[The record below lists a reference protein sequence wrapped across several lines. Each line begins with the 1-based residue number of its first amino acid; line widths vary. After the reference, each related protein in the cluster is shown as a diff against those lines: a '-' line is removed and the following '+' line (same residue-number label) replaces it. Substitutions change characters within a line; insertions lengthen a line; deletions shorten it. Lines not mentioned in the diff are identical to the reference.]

1 MQMKMVSRQ
10 NKKNS
15 SKRYL
20 ESIEETLQAFFSE
33 GPEVVL
39 AYLFGSCL
47 NRIGPPFHD
56 IDIAVF
62 VIPDRLRALDQAL
75 PYGYRADLS
84 TRLANIL
91 KYDPVDVVLLNH
103 GPPLLLRQVIGTGK
117 LVFCRSEADRI
128 RFEVAS
134 LKRHADT
141 GHIRKIKRF
150 YMNQRI
156 EKGLAAYG

>member
-1 MQMKMVSRQ
+1 MKMVSRQ

-20 ESIEETLQAFFSE
+20 ESIEKTLQAFFSE

-47 NRIGPPFHD
+47 NRIPAPFHD

-62 VIPDRLRALDQAL
+62 VIPDRLRALDRAL
-75 PYGYRADLS
+75 PYGYRAGLS
-84 TRLANIL
+84 AKLAKIL

-103 GPPLLLRQVIGTGK
+103 APPLLLRQVIATGK

-128 RFEVAS
+128 GFEVAS

-141 GHIRKIKRF
+141 AHIRRIKRF

>member
-1 MQMKMVSRQ
+1 MKMVSRE

-15 SKRYL
+15 SKSYL

-33 GPEVVL
+33 RPEAVL
-39 AYLFGSCL
+39 VYLFGSYL
-47 NRIGPPFHD
+47 NRTAGAFHD

-62 VIPDRLRALDQAL
+62 VIPDRLSALDRAL

-84 TRLANIL
+84 AKLAKIL
-91 KYDPVDVVLLNH
+91 GYDPVDVVLLNH
-103 GPPLLLRQVIGTGK
+103 CPPLLLRQAIGTGK

-141 GHIRKIKRF
+141 AYIRKTKRF
-150 YMNQRI
+150 YMNHRI
-156 EKGLAAYG
+156 EKGMAAYG